1 VIVDEAVRGHV
12 PPAWFWA
19 LPGIDRIRAFDQSQ
33 LPSPPI
39 ARLLGTRAGHVGPG
53 DERDE
58 GLGRMTS
65 SPTVQ
70 RGSSVAPAWVQP
82 RSLMARSGG
91 QFSANSAVIQRSS
104 NRPASEPLR
113 VFIEGSGCCERAPRP
128 GPLMLV
134 DGLKIGARDHARAV
148 TPVSAISVVAGAR
161 NHRNRLDSPSR
172 WMLPDCLAS
181 SQLNPREPIAWE
193 LRGNGPGNFLGN
205 WESDW
210 PSEGPA
216 LGRA

>member
-12 PPAWFWA
+12 PGVAGHRPHPGVRSVSAA
-19 LPGIDRIRAFDQSQ
+19 LSPHR
-33 LPSPPI
+33 PSPGNTGGPC
-39 ARLLGTRAGHVGPG
+39 GPG

-148 TPVSAISVVAGAR
+148 IPVSAISVVAGAR
-161 NHRNRLDSPSR
+161 YYRSR
-172 WMLPDCLAS
+172 
-181 SQLNPREPIAWE
+181 
-193 LRGNGPGNFLGN
+193 
-205 WESDW
+205 
-210 PSEGPA
+210 PA
-216 LGRA
+216 